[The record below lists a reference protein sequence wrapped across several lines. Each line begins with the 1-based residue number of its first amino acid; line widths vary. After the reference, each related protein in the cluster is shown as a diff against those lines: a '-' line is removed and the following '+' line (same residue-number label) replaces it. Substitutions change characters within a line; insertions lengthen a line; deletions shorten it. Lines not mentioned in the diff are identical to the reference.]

1 MNRERELEVCLDRLG
16 YFPYEIS
23 RWNRALVAVQ
33 KGVPFQDAVKEEVY
47 IEERMRKNR
56 AFLAL
61 TIMTEHLLL
70 LKMKFYTEDRPHGN
84 WGNTV
89 RISRS
94 DAAVITGWNKKE
106 GNTVLTEYLSGALQ
120 EIYEAGVKRYH
131 KVSDRYPN
139 RRDRSQTIPEH
150 CPWTLDD
157 LMDLEAEELVDDM
170 FFVENEES

>member
-33 KGVPFQDAVKEEVY
+33 KGMSFQEAVKEEVY

-56 AFLAL
+56 TFLAL
-61 TIMTEHLLL
+61 VIMTEHLLL

-106 GNTVLTEYLSGALQ
+106 RDTVLTEYLSGALQ
-120 EIYEAGVKRYH
+120 EIYETGVKRYH

-139 RRDRSQTIPEH
+139 RKDRSQTIPAH
-150 CPWTLDD
+150 CSWSL
-157 LMDLEAEELVDDM
+157 EELVADTID
-170 FFVENEES
+170 ELLRKLPN

>member
-33 KGVPFQDAVKEEVY
+33 KGVPFRTAVKEEVY

-56 AFLAL
+56 VFLAL
-61 TIMTEHLLL
+61 TILTEHLLL

-89 RISRS
+89 RTSQS
-94 DAAVITGWNKKE
+94 EAVAITGGNKKE
-106 GNTVLTEYLSGALQ
+106 RDTVLTEYLSDTLQ

-131 KVSDRYPN
+131 KVSDRYPS
-139 RRDRSQTIPEH
+139 RKDRSQTIPEH
-150 CPWTLDD
+150 CPWALEE
-157 LMDLEAEELVDDM
+157 LMDGTVEGLLEHLPD
-170 FFVENEES
+170 